1 MELKINEE
9 RENLLFNRKEIK
21 GYIKSEIS
29 PSRVEVSKLL
39 SEKFSV
45 PAENIKIKGI
55 NGKFG
60 TRIFDIEANIY
71 SSQKDKDEIE
81 LKKKKE
87 KTTENLENKNA

>member
-71 SSQKDKDEIE
+71 SSKKDKDEIE